1 MTDEYTP
8 DLGATIADL
17 HAAGKTISDISET
30 QGMPSRKT
38 ILLWLSEY
46 PAFELMM
53 AQAKGAYVDALAE
66 ECLKI
71 ADEREDDYE
80 KKAGKLGGEFFE
92 FDPKAV
98 QRDRLKIDTRL
109 KLIEKWAPERYGRKK
124 PGAGGETTIAAAAA
138 GAAPVMSDNE
148 LVRRILFGIDRANRG
163 AALPAHAVALS
174 VPEVNEKPKRKR
186 G

>member
-1 MTDEYTP
+1 MVEEYTP
-8 DLGATIADL
+8 DLGATIADM
-17 HAAGKTISDISET
+17 HAAGKTISEISET
-30 QGMPSRKT
+30 GGMPSRKT

-53 AQAKGAYVDALAE
+53 AQAKSAYVDALAE
-66 ECLKI
+66 QCLRF
-71 ADEREDDYE
+71 ADNDGDDYE
-80 KKAGKLGGEFFE
+80 KREGKLGGAFLEFN
-92 FDPKAV
+92 PKAV

-124 PGAGGETTIAAAAA
+124 PGAGAEAPTTAAA
-138 GAAPVMSDNE
+138 GAAPAMSDNE

-174 VPEVNEKPKRKR
+174 TPEVNEKPKRKR

>member
-1 MTDEYTP
+1 MVDEYTP

-17 HAAGKTISDISET
+17 HAAGKTISDIAET

-53 AQAKGAYVDALAE
+53 AQAKSAYVDALAE
-66 ECLKI
+66 QCLTI
-71 ADEREDDYE
+71 ADSDGDDYE

-138 GAAPVMSDNE
+138 GAAPAMSDNE

-174 VPEVNEKPKRKR
+174 TPEANEKPKRKR